1 MNPSLLSVLQ
11 PESLSLEP
19 SARHNMDCDHCYELG
34 VKAGVASMMQQTE
47 EFGLNSGLDVKGR
60 AELTALDNPPPEVKQ
75 KRKPTAANKKY
86 SKAFKKLA
94 PSFKK
99 KNGSWKKN
107 GFKNCCKG
115 AHKMCKK

>member
-1 MNPSLLSVLQ
+1 VLQ
-11 PESLSLEP
+11 PEYLLLVP

-34 VKAGVASMMQQTE
+34 VKAGVASMMSTTQE
-47 EFGLNSGLDVKGR
+47 YGLNSGLDLPGR
-60 AELTALDNPPPEVKQ
+60 ATSDALGDGAPPEIKQ

>member
-11 PESLSLEP
+11 PESLLLVP
-19 SARHNMDCDHCYELG
+19 SARHNMDCEHCYELG
-34 VKAGVASMMQQTE
+34 IKAGVKSMMSQTQE
-47 EFGLNSGLDVKGR
+47 YGTSSGLDLEER
-60 AELTALDNPPPEVKQ
+60 ARLTALDATPEKV

-86 SKAFKKLA
+86 AKAFKKLA
-94 PSFKK
+94 PSHKK

-107 GFKNCCKG
+107 GFKNCSKG